1 MRFITPKCVDGP
13 ARVIGLSI
21 FCSDKADRGCVLS
34 RVSYDND
41 MLYHSQA
48 KRALLAATSLL
59 IFTLIA
65 APAFAQN
72 SSEKQE
78 REDSSPQADTS
89 PETGANDRLSGD
101 DFHNRRLDYDNQIIV
116 SAAGLKQLDILAG
129 TSIIEGDMLQRNMAG
144 QIGEVLT
151 KIPGVS
157 ASGFAPGASRPI
169 LRGLAGERV
178 KVLIDGIGA
187 IDASNTSADHAVTI
201 DPLTAERIEVL
212 RGPASLFYGSQAI
225 GGAVNIIDKRI
236 PRRLT
241 DETLHI
247 DAMLGADTASDL
259 REAGASIDAVL
270 GSGFIGHIDGSYRT
284 SNDLSVP
291 GFVLSPAL
299 RADLLAEAAEE
310 EADEPEEAAELR
322 EAAGLR
328 GVLPN
333 SATETFSANAGLAF
347 FRDGGNLGVSIGLYD
362 TSYGVPGRPGVEHAH
377 GEEGEEGEEEG
388 AEEEGEENVTIDLRQ
403 FRADFRSELQLGNGM
418 FERLRLRAGFSDYTH
433 TEFEGAEVGTV
444 FDVSGIEA
452 RAELIQADTQSWRGS
467 SGLQYTARDFLAI
480 GEEAFVPPN
489 RTEQFAVFT
498 VQEFGSGPFQVET
511 AARAEFTDVDSVP
524 LGLKRDF
531 TSLSGAVGVVY
542 EADSAFRAG
551 VNLSRVERAPS
562 AEELFSDGP
571 HIATQAFEIGD
582 PKLSKETALGA
593 EIFARGRIGRAD
605 LSVAAFYSKFD
616 DFIYEVSTG
625 EEEDGL
631 PVFQYSQDDADYY
644 GIEGEISTSLF
655 DNGRYGIVTDLRA
668 SYVRAELQDGTPVPR
683 IPPLNVLTALEFQS
697 TPFDAR
703 VEWQWFDDQ
712 NRTAS
717 FENATDGFS
726 FVNASLTWR
735 PLIDNPNLT
744 LILSGDNLLDKT
756 GRRHASFTKDFV
768 PLAGRNVK
776 VSARFSL

>member
-1 MRFITPKCVDGP
+1 
-13 ARVIGLSI
+13 
-21 FCSDKADRGCVLS
+21 
-34 RVSYDND
+34 

-48 KRALLAATSLL
+48 KRVLLAATSSLA
-59 IFTLIA
+59 ITLIA
-65 APAFAQN
+65 APALAQN
-72 SSEKQE
+72 ASEEPDKE
-78 REDSSPQADTS
+78 SPSPQANTSQADASPDTD
-89 PETGANDRLSGD
+89 PDNRPVGD
-101 DFHNRRLDYDNQIIV
+101 DFHNRRLDPENRIVV

-151 KIPGVS
+151 KLPGVS

-212 RGPASLFYGSQAI
+212 RGPAALLYGSQAI

-241 DETLHI
+241 DEPVHI
-247 DAMLGADTASDL
+247 DAILGADTASDL

-270 GSGFIGHIDGSYRT
+270 GSGFIAHIDGSYRT
-284 SNDLSVP
+284 SNDVSVP
-291 GFVLSPAL
+291 GFVLAPAL
-299 RADLLAEAAEE
+299 RAELLAEAAED

-322 EAAGLR
+322 EAANLR
-328 GVLPN
+328 GTLPN

-347 FRDGGNLGVSIGLYD
+347 FRDGGNFGVSIGVYD
-362 TSYGVPGRPGVEHAH
+362 TNYGVPGRPGVEHAH
-377 GEEGEEGEEEG
+377 GEEGGEEEG

-403 FRADFRSELQLGNGM
+403 FRAEFRSELDLGDGM

-467 SGLQYTARDFLAI
+467 SGLQFTARDFVAV

-498 VQEFGSGPFQVET
+498 LQEFGNGPFQIET
-511 AARAEFTDVDSVP
+511 AARVEFTEVDSVP
-524 LGLKRDF
+524 LGLERDF
-531 TSLSGAVGVVY
+531 TSLSGALGLIY
-542 EADSAFRAG
+542 EADTAFRAG
-551 VNLSRVERAPS
+551 VNFSRVERAPS
-562 AEELFSDGP
+562 AEELFSNGP

-582 PKLSKETALGA
+582 PNLSKETALGA
-593 EIFARGRIGRAD
+593 EIFARGRIGRTD

-616 DFIYEVSTG
+616 DFIYEIATG

-668 SYVRAELQDGTPVPR
+668 SYVRAELDDGTPVPR
-683 IPPLNVLTALEFQS
+683 IPPLNILTALEFQS

-712 NRTAS
+712 NRTAT

-726 FVNASLTWR
+726 FVNASVTWR
-735 PLIDNPNLT
+735 PLVDTPNLT
-744 LILSGDNLLDKT
+744 VILSGENLLDKT
-756 GRRHASFTKDFV
+756 GRRHASFTKEFV

-776 VSARFSL
+776 LSARFSL